1 VTIISNIIVVVVV
14 VVVEKN
20 KNHEFDLKDK
30 I

>member
-1 VTIISNIIVVVVV
+1 VTIISNIIVV